1 MDELAPTRHDLA
13 NINIPNVSEDLDDIN
28 HIQIEL
34 IPIMFVIIIKWV
46 LHCALYLLLKLT
58 TLK

>member
-1 MDELAPTRHDLA
+1 MDELAPTRHNLA

-34 IPIMFVIIIKWV
+34 IPIMFVKC
-46 LHCALYLLLKLT
+46 L
-58 TLK
+58 